1 MGVNSERFHLVIW
14 GFKKKLSG
22 QYVNNY
28 YILYIYICTHTHTNT
43 HIYTYVNIERDICI
57 SFTKE

>member
-1 MGVNSERFHLVIW
+1 MGVNSERFHLVIR

-22 QYVNNY
+22 QYMNNY
-28 YILYIYICTHTHTNT
+28 YILYMYMHTHTYKHT
-43 HIYTYVNIERDICI
+43 YIHIYIYIERYMYP